1 MAQER
6 RLIKLKPAV
15 HQQLLDIANK
25 RDVAI
30 GDVVEYLL
38 GKWEELSVF
47 DDIPCSVCAKPIPN
61 FTRGQVLKVFEHWYH
76 AKCKEGAN

>member
-1 MAQER
+1 MVQER

-25 RDVAI
+25 RDVTI

-38 GKWEELSVF
+38 RKWGELSAF
-47 DDIPCSVCAKPIPN
+47 DDIPCSVCTKPIPN
-61 FTRGQVLKVFEHWYH
+61 FTRDQVLKVFKSWHHGDCVEVG
-76 AKCKEGAN
+76 E